1 MKNNYS
7 FTIILHHHTTW
18 PKLLLLLLVFYPNN
32 NKQQT
37 RTQKKGKKKK
47 KKKERKQKTNLN
59 PIYNY
64 IQLFKFNV
72 RLLRPTPTRTTPSAV
87 LFVSVLLYTDA
98 VAMLYQGYF
107 TMLWWEKDGREE
119 RKKDIIFWIFLQNAE
134 NTKLIYILFK

>member
-1 MKNNYS
+1 MTKK
-7 FTIILHHHTTW
+7 TIIIIISLLPQQQQTT
-18 PKLLLLLLVFYPNN
+18 
-32 NKQQT
+32 QT
-37 RTQKKGKKKK
+37 RTQKGKKKK

-107 TMLWWEKDGREE
+107 TML
-119 RKKDIIFWIFLQNAE
+119 
-134 NTKLIYILFK
+134 

>member
-37 RTQKKGKKKK
+37 RTQKGKKKK

-119 RKKDIIFWIFLQNAE
+119 RKKKRHYFLNLF
-134 NTKLIYILFK
+134 TKCGEYETILYFI